1 MSALPDVTG
10 PLTLMALVWLLLAL
24 SWPSVV
30 VDGVSVM
37 RPQVTCL
44 LQQIH
49 HTASSTPDDQS
60 KSSFQAIQM
69 RSRDLN
75 LNELRDWWIVYR

>member
-1 MSALPDVTG
+1 
-10 PLTLMALVWLLLAL
+10 LAFN
-24 SWPSVV
+24 WPSVV

-60 KSSFQAIQM
+60 KNSFQAIQM

-75 LNELRDWWIVYR
+75 FKGIELRDWWIVYR

>member
-1 MSALPDVTG
+1 
-10 PLTLMALVWLLLAL
+10 MALVWLLLAL

-75 LNELRDWWIVYR
+75 FNGTNCVIGGLFTDNLPITCR